1 MSISLLVS
9 GKSIPETE
17 WKNVPVATEAIFEK
31 KWLPVSEELKLKYIP
46 LFQVGF
52 DVDADI
58 LPDVLRELHLLK
70 ARITE
75 NSVDNDISELSE
87 RVENLINFLPDF
99 VKKYQTVFIG

>member
-17 WKNVPVATEAIFEK
+17 WKNIPVATEAIFEK

-52 DVDADI
+52 NVDADT
-58 LPDVLRELHLLK
+58 LPDVLRELRLLK
-70 ARITE
+70 DKIAE
-75 NSVDNDISELSE
+75 NSIGNEISDLAE
-87 RVENLINFLPDF
+87 RVENLISFLPDF

>member
-9 GKSIPETE
+9 GKGIPETE
-17 WKNVPVATEAIFEK
+17 WKNIPVATEAIFEK
-31 KWLPVSEELKLKYIP
+31 KWLPVSQELKLKYIP

-52 DVDADI
+52 DIDAGI

-70 ARITE
+70 AKITE
-75 NSVDNDISELSE
+75 NSVGNEVSELNE
-87 RVENLINFLPDF
+87 RVENLIIFLPDF